1 MKMKITSIL
10 IGILLLATAALLF
23 AQALSPN
30 RGAQVSPSPSQPSS
44 GGAGATTTETG
55 PRAQVPTLPEG
66 AQTRWV
72 ITGNEEITV
81 QLLFDTAGVAD
92 RLPDGLRFVT
102 LTDVASRLPAAQD
115 YLAAH
120 PEHAQYGVSFLEIA
134 SGDFS
139 IDGRKPQ
146 WPKNGANALWFAQ
159 VTSTG
164 QKDERVRGPEH
175 LSLLLLVPDR
185 DYAKYMNTRGHYGQY
200 GDVTLHRDKAGVRHG
215 TIKTADLQ
223 VEAAC
228 TPTGELRTR
237 GLIYQTIYPPRETVN
252 AFLVLAVNG
261 LRDGE
266 CRGTWKISGTHPLCK
281 AIAVGAPIFGC
292 CGNLLGGAYKMQDA
306 K

>member
-1 MKMKITSIL
+1 MKI
-10 IGILLLATAALLF
+10 
-23 AQALSPN
+23 LSFFVIAVTLVTPWL
-30 RGAQVSPSPSQPSS
+30 RG
-44 GGAGATTTETG
+44 
-55 PRAQVPTLPEG
+55 QVPTLPEG
-66 AQTRWV
+66 AQTRLV
-72 ITGNEEITV
+72 IAGNEEIAV

-102 LTDVASRLPAAQD
+102 LADVASRLPAAQG

-159 VTSTG
+159 VTSIG

-175 LSLLLLVPDR
+175 LSLLLLVPDK
-185 DYAKYMNTRGHYGQY
+185 DYAKYMNTRGHYAQY

-215 TIKTADLQ
+215 TIKTADLE
-223 VEAAC
+223 VEAEC
-228 TPTGELRTR
+228 TPTDQLRTR

-252 AFLVLAVNG
+252 AFLVLTVNG

-266 CRGTWKISGTHPLCK
+266 CRGTWRISGTHLLSK
-281 AIAVGAPIFGC
+281 AVVVGAPIFGC
-292 CGNLLGGAYKMQDA
+292 CGDLLGGAYGMPGRKPQRR
-306 K
+306 